1 MLGNALLAHRKGAF
15 FVRAVLLHAA
25 HIHGVRHAR
34 DRLERLDDA
43 GIRHVMRAF
52 CYLAALCSPGRFHDN
67 VVPLL
72 EFQLAGAEIVGFAVR
87 FEADADH
94 FCHSFFPFAAAAM
107 GVSSAA
113 RGI

>member
-1 MLGNALLAHRKGAF
+1 
-15 FVRAVLLHAA
+15 
-25 HIHGVRHAR
+25 
-34 DRLERLDDA
+34 
-43 GIRHVMRAF
+43 MRAF

-72 EFQLAGAEIVGFAVR
+72 ELQVAGAEIVGFAVR